1 MGKFAAVV
9 LAAGQSNRFGP
20 QNKLLA
26 DLGGR
31 PLLRGVADEVV
42 GGGADPVVVVT
53 GCDRAGIETALAGL
67 PVRFVHNDG
76 WRAGMGSSIAAG
88 VAALGADVEAA
99 FIVPGDMPRLTSDVF
114 QKLAAAFARAER
126 PMIVYP
132 ATPAGEQRNP
142 VLWPRRYFPKL
153 ATLSGPDGAKG
164 LLRRL
169 GPECLSVVADD
180 PTVFADIDTADDL
193 AAARALPRSP

>member
-1 MGKFAAVV
+1 MAKIAAVV

-26 DLGGR
+26 HLDGR
-31 PLLRGVADEVV
+31 PLLRGVVEEVV
-42 GGGADPVVVVT
+42 GGGADPVAIVT
-53 GCDRAGIETALAGL
+53 GCDRLSIEAALAGL
-67 PVRFVHNDG
+67 PVGFVHNEG

-88 VAALGADVEAA
+88 VAALGEDVEAA
-99 FIVPGDMPRLTSDVF
+99 FIVPGDMPRLTSGVF
-114 QKLAAAFARAER
+114 QNLAAVFARAQR

-142 VLWPRRYFPKL
+142 VLWPRSYFPKL

-180 PTVFADIDTADDL
+180 PAVFADVDTADDL
-193 AAARALPRSP
+193 EAARALPRSP

>member
-1 MGKFAAVV
+1 
-9 LAAGQSNRFGP
+9 
-20 QNKLLA
+20 
-26 DLGGR
+26 
-31 PLLRGVADEVV
+31 
-42 GGGADPVVVVT
+42 VVVT
-53 GCDRAGIETALAGL
+53 GCDRAAIETALAGL
-67 PVRFVHNDG
+67 PVRFVHNEG

-88 VAALGADVEAA
+88 VAALGEDVEAA
-99 FIVPGDMPRLTSDVF
+99 FIVPGDMPRLTSGVF
-114 QKLAAAFARAER
+114 QKLATVFARAQR

-132 ATPAGEQRNP
+132 ATPTGEQRNP

-180 PTVFADIDTADDL
+180 PAVFTDVDTADDL
-193 AAARALPRSP
+193 EAARALPRSP